1 MTARLEC
8 NVTGSEA
15 GREENFPNGFPNRI
29 PNRFNA
35 EQALFETLYRNR
47 PSLLIGNTLCGLL
60 MAIIG
65 WFDGYAYVELWFAG
79 VVAANSL
86 SLSTVYFFK
95 NRIGPYK
102 SPFIW
107 RWSFCLT
114 NIIGGAAQGAGAF
127 LFLSPELQFCAL
139 LYLFTLGG
147 LMVGTTP
154 VGIFMPAYFAFIGG
168 LLTVFWAASLTVL
181 SDQIA
186 IILVFTALYA
196 AVTTKVAMSIGQ
208 TVRKSL
214 ELAATNQALAHK
226 LIDANQVLNKARTNA
241 ENADRA
247 KSEFLAN
254 ISHELRTPLNA
265 ILGFSDVLKQQL
277 WGAIGDPRYTEYAAD
292 IHDSGQHLLSLINQL
307 LDISQADA
315 GKLQLVE
322 EEIDIVPLV
331 EDACHLLREVAHSQ
345 QVSLSLSLGSD
356 LPPLLADP
364 MRVKQIML
372 NLIGNALKYS
382 AEGGMVTV
390 TAALS
395 GSGEFT
401 VAVRDN
407 GAGMSPEELAQV
419 KKAFTRTKRAIVS
432 GTEGSGLGLA
442 IVESMI
448 AAHGGHF
455 QLQSQPGEGTTAQI
469 IFPASR
475 VVRVAA

>member
-1 MTARLEC
+1 
-8 NVTGSEA
+8 
-15 GREENFPNGFPNRI
+15 
-29 PNRFNA
+29 
-35 EQALFETLYRNR
+35 
-47 PSLLIGNTLCGLL
+47 
-60 MAIIG
+60 
-65 WFDGYAYVELWFAG
+65 
-79 VVAANSL
+79 
-86 SLSTVYFFK
+86 
-95 NRIGPYK
+95 
-102 SPFIW
+102 
-107 RWSFCLT
+107 
-114 NIIGGAAQGAGAF
+114 
-127 LFLSPELQFCAL
+127 
-139 LYLFTLGG
+139 
-147 LMVGTTP
+147 
-154 VGIFMPAYFAFIGG
+154 
-168 LLTVFWAASLTVL
+168 
-181 SDQIA
+181 
-186 IILVFTALYA
+186 
-196 AVTTKVAMSIGQ
+196 
-208 TVRKSL
+208 
-214 ELAATNQALAHK
+214 
-226 LIDANQVLNKARTNA
+226 
-241 ENADRA
+241 
-247 KSEFLAN
+247 
-254 ISHELRTPLNA
+254 
-265 ILGFSDVLKQQL
+265 
-277 WGAIGDPRYTEYAAD
+277 AIGDPRYTEYAAD

-322 EEIDIVPLV
+322 EEIDIAPLV
-331 EDACHLLREVAHSQ
+331 EDACHLLREVAQSQ